1 MKDRI
6 KKQHTGNLRKEYS
19 RTRKTGFLLMGTI
32 LLLAGCVKDDLY
44 NTQHPDK
51 GALVVIADW
60 AGASSEAVLPDT
72 YILHV
77 DNQEHEAGSTPCIF
91 PSLLSP
97 GQHKLL
103 ACSKAEGI
111 TTDEA
116 TATVNTLEDGTLEPL
131 PGYLFSAVKEV
142 EITADDTLRT
152 SMSMRQHNRLLS
164 LVMKMEEG
172 EKERLSSVSATL
184 EGIASSVDLGTGTL
198 TDSRERR

>member
-97 GQHKLL
+97 V
-103 ACSKAEGI
+103 AR
-111 TTDEA
+111 
-116 TATVNTLEDGTLEPL
+116 P
-131 PGYLFSAVKEV
+131 KE
-142 EITADDTLRT
+142 
-152 SMSMRQHNRLLS
+152 SPP
-164 LVMKMEEG
+164 MKPPP
-172 EKERLSSVSATL
+172 R
-184 EGIASSVDLGTGTL
+184 
-198 TDSRERR
+198 

>member
-51 GALVVIADW
+51 GALVVTADW

-77 DNQEHEAGSTPCIF
+77 DNQEYEVGSTPYIF

-103 ACSKAEGI
+103 ACS
-111 TTDEA
+111 
-116 TATVNTLEDGTLEPL
+116 NHH
-131 PGYLFSAVKEV
+131 
-142 EITADDTLRT
+142 R
-152 SMSMRQHNRLLS
+152 
-164 LVMKMEEG
+164 
-172 EKERLSSVSATL
+172 
-184 EGIASSVDLGTGTL
+184 
-198 TDSRERR
+198 

>member
-1 MKDRI
+1 MAIQIRKRTLKDRI

-19 RTRKTGFLLMGTI
+19 RTRETGFLLMGTI

-51 GALVVIADW
+51 GALVVTADW

-77 DNQEHEAGSTPCIF
+77 DNQEYEVGSTPYIF

-103 ACSKAEGI
+103 ACSKAEGS

-116 TATVNTLEDGTLEPL
+116 TATVNILEDGTLEPL

-142 EITADDTLRT
+142 GITADDTLRT
-152 SMSMRQHNRLLS
+152 SMSMRQQNRLLS

-172 EKERLSSVSATL
+172 
-184 EGIASSVDLGTGTL
+184 
-198 TDSRERR
+198 